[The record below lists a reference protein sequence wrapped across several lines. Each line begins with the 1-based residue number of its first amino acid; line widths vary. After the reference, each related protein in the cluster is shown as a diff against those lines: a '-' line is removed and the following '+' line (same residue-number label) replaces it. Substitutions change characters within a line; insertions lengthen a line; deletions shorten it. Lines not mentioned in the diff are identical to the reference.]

1 MNVSESRVTWCSR
14 FVNTSQMD
22 ARLNC
27 KLMEIVDCFQYQC
40 RHIHSLCIFLQED
53 LHYKS

>member
-1 MNVSESRVTWCSR
+1 MLIHT
-14 FVNTSQMD
+14 
-22 ARLNC
+22 LNWQD
-27 KLMEIVDCFQYQC
+27 KPDKTDQTDQTYRTDQADQTDQTDQC